1 MHTAFIHLV
10 ERDIVHNAVGFIVV
24 IDEDV
29 VSGYQGLLEERLL
42 GLLGWLGDKGL
53 TTHISQNQ
61 NIIKIQ

>member
-1 MHTAFIHLV
+1 MHAALIHLF
-10 ERDIVHNAVGFIVV
+10 EGDIVHDAVWFVV
-24 IDEDV
+24 ILDEDV

-42 GLLGWLGDKGL
+42 DLLGRLGHKGL